1 MEDGRVDEVLRWMAV
16 GRTDGRLWG
25 VGGKPSAISIGYSDS
40 ESLTKRVS

>member
-16 GRTDGRLWG
+16 GRKDGRLWG